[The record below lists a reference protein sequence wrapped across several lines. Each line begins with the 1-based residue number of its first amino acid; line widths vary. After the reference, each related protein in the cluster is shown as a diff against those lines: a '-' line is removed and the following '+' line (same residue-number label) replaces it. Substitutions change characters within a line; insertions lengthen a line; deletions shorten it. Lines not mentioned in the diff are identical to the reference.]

1 MMFKKFDDGYSS
13 FKGDLTNEEELTKF
27 IQKQSIPLMDEIGP
41 ENYMRYYDLKV
52 PLLFFFW
59 SDKESHRKKVGGVV
73 EKALKTFRTSGK
85 AEGVIDLNAVYID
98 ANVYAAHGERL
109 NLEKD
114 KWPAMVIHDT
124 EKDLKYT
131 FSNKDFSEESIV
143 SFFTDFSK
151 GVLKPKYKSEPAP
164 EKNDGPVIEVVHDT
178 FNKIVGDNSK
188 DVLLEFYTHWCG
200 FCKKLAPTY
209 EKIAAAYAKAKGGEK
224 VVIAK
229 LDGSKNDIPKEYG
242 FKLEGF
248 PTIVLYKANSAN
260 KDGVK
265 EAVFFD
271 GDNSEGEIVKFLNEN
286 LTNKVSIDLP
296 EEEAVKEEL

>member
-1 MMFKKFDDGYSS
+1 MFKKFDEGYAS
-13 FKGDLTNEEELTKF
+13 FKGDLTSEDEVTKF

-41 ENYMRYYDLKV
+41 DNYMRYYESKV

-59 SDKESHRKKVGGVV
+59 SDKESHRKKLGVTV
-73 EKALKTFRTSGK
+73 EKALKTFRSK
-85 AEGVIDLNAVYID
+85 AKEGDVDLNAVYID
-98 ANVYAAHGERL
+98 ANVYAAHSERL

-124 EKDLKYT
+124 DKDLKYT
-131 FSNKDFSEESIV
+131 FSGKDFTEDSIV
-143 SFFTDFSK
+143 SFISDFSK

-178 FNKIVGDNSK
+178 FTKIVGDNSK
-188 DVLLEFYTHWCG
+188 DVLLEIYTHWCG

-209 EKIAAAYAKAKGGEK
+209 EKIAAAYAKAKGGDK

-229 LDGSKNDIPKEYG
+229 MDGSKNDIPKEYG

-248 PTIVLYKANSAN
+248 PTIILYKANSAKN
-260 KDGVK
+260 GVK
-265 EAVFFD
+265 EATFFE

-286 LTNKVSIDLP
+286 LTNKVTIDLP
-296 EEEAVKEEL
+296 AEEEAVKEEL